1 MRDESQEAEKSD
13 LKLEKIKQLLDG
25 GLHFDPL
32 YHEIGKS
39 HNNISPFSI
48 KRI

>member
-1 MRDESQEAEKSD
+1 MLKD
-13 LKLEKIKQLLDG
+13 LYIFYVKLKKPLLDG

-39 HNNISPFSI
+39 HTHISPFSI
-48 KRI
+48 KRIV

>member
-1 MRDESQEAEKSD
+1 
-13 LKLEKIKQLLDG
+13 LDD

-39 HNNISPFSI
+39 HTNIPTFTI
-48 KRI
+48 KRIV

>member
-1 MRDESQEAEKSD
+1 MLKD
-13 LKLEKIKQLLDG
+13 LYIFYVKLKKTLLDG

-39 HNNISPFSI
+39 HTHISPFSI
-48 KRI
+48 KRIV